1 MIHYEEMQRLI
12 ELHYESRKYISLS
25 KKNENHSNVSD
36 FASSLLT
43 NYTGLTYIN
52 TYLRKSKSTRKSE
65 YNDGKELLEYLLNKA
80 LDELNG
86 HNNQIVYRMDSPNIS
101 FDILK
106 LWYKKRIGEVICFPN
121 FLSTSKKRWVERDKV
136 FKIRTNN
143 SSSGRDLIAV
153 VAEGLA
159 EYENEVLFKSR
170 TKFKIIDVK
179 TDFIEL
185 QEVSRQTDT
194 FIMIYDNTYYA
205 DSDVIKELDKTEVV
219 REKSFLEMYG

>member
-179 TDFIEL
+179 TDL
-185 QEVSRQTDT
+185 
-194 FIMIYDNTYYA
+194 
-205 DSDVIKELDKTEVV
+205 
-219 REKSFLEMYG
+219 